1 MRLRKGR
8 IVLVTLT
15 DGTVIRGR
23 AAWSWRWHV
32 VRVVDA
38 ESLYAD
44 ALGPAGSGADT
55 YATMMLTNAQRITDA
70 LK

>member
-38 ESLYAD
+38 EAVTSHGD
-44 ALGPAGSGADT
+44 IPTAGDVLIPWRSIV
-55 YATMMLTNAQRITDA
+55 LAQEVMNE
-70 LK
+70 

>member
-38 ESLYAD
+38 EAVTSL
-44 ALGPAGSGADT
+44 GNIPTAGDVLIPWRSIV
-55 YATMMLTNAQRITDA
+55 LAQEVMNE
-70 LK
+70 